1 MNDFRVKA
9 VIKAANALG
18 WTCES
23 YDESKSMLSIRA
35 NGNWTVSF
43 ANKKE
48 VAINVPVMV
57 LPDSLVFSG
66 VASTLLRMTNT
77 HFNYAKFD
85 LLSNYVI
92 ACSAISTSL
101 FMRDDYEHEL
111 KDCLKDINQEMITGT
126 KALQSVLEKYID

>member
-1 MNDFRVKA
+1 MNDFRIEAVKR
-9 VIKAANALG
+9 AANALG

-35 NGNWTVSF
+35 NGNWSVSF
-43 ANKKE
+43 ADKKE
-48 VAINVPVMV
+48 VGINVPVMV

-66 VASTLLRMTNT
+66 VASTLLQMTNT
-77 HFNYAKFD
+77 HCNYVKFD

-92 ACSAISTSL
+92 ACSTISTSL

-111 KDCLKDINQEMITGT
+111 KDCLKDFNQEMVAGT
-126 KALQSVLEKYID
+126 RALQSVLDKYID